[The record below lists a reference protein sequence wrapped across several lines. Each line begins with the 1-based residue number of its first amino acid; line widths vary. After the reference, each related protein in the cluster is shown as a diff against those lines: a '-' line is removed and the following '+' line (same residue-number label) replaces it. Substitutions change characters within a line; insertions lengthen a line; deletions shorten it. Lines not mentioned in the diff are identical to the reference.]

1 MDSEETTI
9 NINFSSI
16 FFRSYFVDDFEH
28 PVYVFDSTYLP
39 SFETIGNKD
48 TYDTIIDKLTDK
60 LITRL
65 PNEPYSLV
73 AFTSGFGS
81 QKLSW
86 VYGIKMYAKLPQS
99 SKNYLQKLYI
109 VHESFWVRSVYQVL
123 KNAMNIKFLNNN
135 SNEVEIQYISDLT
148 QLSQIIDITRL
159 RISLNV
165 YLHDYDINEFIE
177 VPKHYFKPKFDLAN
191 RQYRQMMF
199 DKIFKRLMK
208 EAVKTD
214 LVFMKPG
221 SFKKVNILLDV
232 IDRNNYVDLSQW
244 DIYSIAGVF
253 LYFIRTK
260 THTFFP
266 IDMITLPVRDDFEYT
281 FAIFKSMMDFH
292 NYYPLI
298 AVLLPLF
305 IRLIKNQKTTKHD
318 YLTMS
323 KCLVATLCRESVSKE
338 NDDRV
343 MIGRRFIKNV
353 LIDFDGIT
361 KQMSLFQTTQQ
372 TPKTLA
378 KMPPAVPKPRKM
390 VGPNSENATKGIA
403 EAPTLKANEPPTP
416 PPSRSSPTRKNAA
429 LLSPQKLAKP
439 NKVLTSTPPPLLPKP
454 KNLSNVSLDALT
466 TWKTVPSSPDK
477 TRTPSPQLF
486 SPEKFQDVSNPRI
499 ISETNSF
506 SSSSSDNLHSLS
518 SLSKTDDINKRI
530 RDQPESV
537 DMVTVDE
544 KMVWETIRKLQIDNN
559 TKIQSFDKNL
569 QKEKQEVLLK
579 KRTETSHF
587 STKSY
592 ADFKNENNRV
602 SRLASLYEERLQ
614 GLQIMDSMKH

>member
-1 MDSEETTI
+1 MDSEDTTI

-16 FFRSYFVDDFEH
+16 FFRSYFVDDSEH

-39 SFETIGNKD
+39 SFEAIGNKD

-135 SNEVEIQYISDLT
+135 KAEVEIQYISDLT

-177 VPKHYFKPKFDLAN
+177 VPKHYFKPKFDSAN

-260 THTFFP
+260 THSFFP

-281 FAIFKSMMDFH
+281 FSIFKTMMDFH

-305 IRLIKNQKTTKHD
+305 IRLIKNQETTKHD

-323 KCLVATLCRESVSKE
+323 KCLVGTLCKESVSKE

-353 LIDFDGIT
+353 LINFDNIT
-361 KQMSLFQTTQQ
+361 KQMSLSQITLQ
-372 TPKTLA
+372 TPKKQAA
-378 KMPPAVPKPRKM
+378 KTPPAVPKPRKI
-390 VGPNSENATKGIA
+390 VGPNSEIATNGVEKV
-403 EAPTLKANEPPTP
+403 PNLKANEPPTP
-416 PPSRSSPTRKNAA
+416 PPSRTSPTRKSAS
-429 LLSPQKLAKP
+429 LLSPQKLDKP
-439 NKVLTSTPPPLLPKP
+439 NKLLTSTPPPLLPKP
-454 KNLSNVSLDALT
+454 KNLSNVSLDSLT
-466 TWKTVPSSPDK
+466 TRKAAPSSPVK

-486 SPEKFQDVSNPRI
+486 SPEKFQDVSQPRI
-499 ISETNSF
+499 VSETISLP
-506 SSSSSDNLHSLS
+506 SSSSDIRGVSCLN
-518 SLSKTDDINKRI
+518 KIDDINKRI
-530 RDQPESV
+530 RDQPENV

-559 TKIQSFDKNL
+559 TKIQSFDKKL
-569 QKEKQEVLLK
+569 QKEKQEVFLK
-579 KRTETSHF
+579 KKTETSHF

-602 SRLASLYEERLQ
+602 SRLASLYEERIQ
-614 GLQIMDSMKH
+614 GLQIMDSMKK